1 MATVDDPRS
10 LAGTDDPDAALRR
23 DVRRVVDLLG
33 ESLVRLEGQEVL
45 DLVERVRSGSRHDRA
60 AVAALVDGLDVAA
73 ANKLVRAFVAYFHL
87 ANITEQ
93 VHRGRAVRQG
103 SGRPG
108 GWLARTVATLRESG
122 LTAAEM
128 AEVARRVSVRPV
140 FTAHPTEAARQTTL
154 THLKAIAECLDASP
168 DRGEGLEPALA
179 ELVELL
185 WLTDDLRVA
194 RPDPLDEARN
204 ALYYFDQLFHDVA
217 GGVLREWHQT
227 LGAAGVDVDPLATP
241 LTFGTW
247 IGGDRDGNPNVTPAV
262 TLQVIRLQR
271 EHAVNDALDLVDRL
285 RRQLSLSSRL
295 RPPSPQLMASLQADL
310 AALPEVEERY
320 LRLNAEEPYRL
331 KTICMGLKLQNTQRQ
346 LRDGSA
352 SEPGRVYRDGPAL
365 TADLLLMRD
374 SLRASGE
381 TLIADGLLA
390 EAARTVACWGLHLA
404 TLDLREHAD
413 AHHRALGQLFGRLGE
428 SYSLLAPAA
437 RRALLAAE
445 LAGRRP
451 LAPMPP
457 PLDEE
462 SRRTFDAFVV
472 IREAQDRYGPQ
483 VAQTYIVS
491 MTRGADDV
499 LAAAVLARE
508 AGLLELNA
516 ASPQARL
523 GFVPLLE
530 TIDELRG
537 AGRVVDD
544 LLATPAY
551 RRIVRA
557 RGDVQ
562 EVMLGYSDSNKE
574 AGITTSQWEIQQAQR
589 HILEVAHRHG
599 VRPVFFHGR
608 GGTVSRGGGPTHD
621 AILSLPAG
629 TLDGAIK
636 LTEQGEV
643 ISDKYG
649 LPTLARENLELTL
662 AATLEATALHTT
674 PALRP
679 ADRDR
684 WFAAMGTISDA
695 AFAAYRRLIT
705 DPLLAD
711 YFMASSPVDQ
721 LPGLHLGSRPARRP
735 DGSAGIGGLRAIP
748 WVFGWTQSRQ
758 IVPGWY
764 GVGSGL
770 AAARAQGLE
779 ADLLH
784 MRRGWRF
791 FSNFLSN
798 VEMTLVKSDLDI
810 SVRYVD
816 ALVPAELR
824 GIFSLIEKEQA
835 LALEQI
841 LWVTEQRGLLE
852 RSPVLRRTL
861 AIRDSY
867 LAPIH
872 DVQISLLKR
881 VRRDGAHQPDAE
893 LQRALLL
900 TINGIAAGLRNTG

>member
-45 DLVERVRSGSRHDRA
+45 DLVERVRSGSRQDRA
-60 AVAALVDGLDVAA
+60 GRRRPAWTAWTWPPPTNWYAPSWRIFTWRTSPNRCTGVAPCARDPAA
-73 ANKLVRAFVAYFHL
+73 RAA
-87 ANITEQ
+87 
-93 VHRGRAVRQG
+93 
-103 SGRPG
+103 
-108 GWLARTVATLRESG
+108 GWLARWRPCRRAG

-168 DRGEGLEPALA
+168 DRGEGPEPALA

-295 RPPSPQLMASLQADL
+295 RPPSAELVASLQADL

-437 RRALLAAE
+437 RRAVLAAE

-516 ASPQARL
+516 ASPA
-523 GFVPLLE
+523 GAPG
-530 TIDELRG
+530 LR
-537 AGRVVDD
+537 
-544 LLATPAY
+544 P
-551 RRIVRA
+551 
-557 RGDVQ
+557 
-562 EVMLGYSDSNKE
+562 
-574 AGITTSQWEIQQAQR
+574 
-589 HILEVAHRHG
+589 
-599 VRPVFFHGR
+599 
-608 GGTVSRGGGPTHD
+608 
-621 AILSLPAG
+621 
-629 TLDGAIK
+629 
-636 LTEQGEV
+636 
-643 ISDKYG
+643 
-649 LPTLARENLELTL
+649 LARD
-662 AATLEATALHTT
+662 
-674 PALRP
+674 
-679 ADRDR
+679 DR
-684 WFAAMGTISDA
+684 
-695 AFAAYRRLIT
+695 
-705 DPLLAD
+705 
-711 YFMASSPVDQ
+711 
-721 LPGLHLGSRPARRP
+721 
-735 DGSAGIGGLRAIP
+735 
-748 WVFGWTQSRQ
+748 
-758 IVPGWY
+758 
-764 GVGSGL
+764 
-770 AAARAQGLE
+770 
-779 ADLLH
+779 
-784 MRRGWRF
+784 
-791 FSNFLSN
+791 
-798 VEMTLVKSDLDI
+798 
-810 SVRYVD
+810 
-816 ALVPAELR
+816 
-824 GIFSLIEKEQA
+824 
-835 LALEQI
+835 
-841 LWVTEQRGLLE
+841 
-852 RSPVLRRTL
+852 
-861 AIRDSY
+861 
-867 LAPIH
+867 
-872 DVQISLLKR
+872 
-881 VRRDGAHQPDAE
+881 
-893 LQRALLL
+893 
-900 TINGIAAGLRNTG
+900 